1 MSSTNPNV
9 PGGGGDVDQT
19 PTDAKALPKDALV
32 IIEILKDMGIEHDQ
46 KVITHLLEFLYRY
59 VTTVVEDAKL
69 VSNHAKKKIIDI
81 EDVRLAVQMYND
93 QNFCSPPPRDVLL
106 EVARTRNANP
116 LPPPKPSSST
126 GVRLPPD
133 RFTLTAANYRLASSN
148 KKSQQFSGRSSSA
161 GTGNTPSGIGNLT
174 SGSSGAPTYTIR
186 TSGQNNPTRP
196 IITMNQSTMPKI
208 QLSSGANLATPTFT
222 MTVNAPTTQSVKRK
236 ADD

>member
-1 MSSTNPNV
+1 
-9 PGGGGDVDQT
+9 
-19 PTDAKALPKDALV
+19 
-32 IIEILKDMGIEHDQ
+32 MG
-46 KVITHLLEFLYRY
+46 
-59 VTTVVEDAKL
+59 
-69 VSNHAKKKIIDI
+69 
-81 EDVRLAVQMYND
+81 
-93 QNFCSPPPRDVLL
+93 
-106 EVARTRNANP
+106 RNANP

>member
-1 MSSTNPNV
+1 
-9 PGGGGDVDQT
+9 
-19 PTDAKALPKDALV
+19 
-32 IIEILKDMGIEHDQ
+32 MG
-46 KVITHLLEFLYRY
+46 
-59 VTTVVEDAKL
+59 
-69 VSNHAKKKIIDI
+69 
-81 EDVRLAVQMYND
+81 
-93 QNFCSPPPRDVLL
+93 
-106 EVARTRNANP
+106 RNANP

-161 GTGNTPSGIGNLT
+161 GTGNLT